1 MSDGAL
7 NIEDVMENNDTWSND
22 KLMLLKMQIEHDYK
36 KKISPLI
43 SNVGTGT
50 QFRIPR
56 WFKACANIRL
66 ICIYYKY
73 AHIFTFWS
81 WEKDEVLSMCFFS

>member
-36 KKISPLI
+36 K
-43 SNVGTGT
+43 N
-50 QFRIPR
+50 
-56 WFKACANIRL
+56 
-66 ICIYYKY
+66 
-73 AHIFTFWS
+73 
-81 WEKDEVLSMCFFS
+81 LSFNL

>member
-56 WFKACANIRL
+56 
-66 ICIYYKY
+66 
-73 AHIFTFWS
+73 
-81 WEKDEVLSMCFFS
+81 